1 MAWIS
6 LFALDGRQKSPLFF
20 SHGDYKWR
28 GVRRK
33 EGGSETGCRTDREV
47 EDRKIKSDKE
57 DRGRREERLE

>member
-6 LFALDGRQKSPLFF
+6 LFALDGRQKSPMFF

-47 EDRKIKSDKE
+47 EDRKIKF
-57 DRGRREERLE
+57 